1 MLPIGHRF
9 HKITVISEP
18 YRESTTRQSRVMVRC
33 DCGSEYSMFEFSAKR
48 GNTRQC
54 NGCAKKSPNRMASG
68 KRTGRANKTHG
79 LTGTA
84 EYRAWNQMKNRCL
97 IPTVKAYPSYGG
109 RGIKVSPLWLNDF
122 PAFLSHVGPRP
133 SPQHSLDRLDNNG
146 NYEPGN
152 VAWRTFSEQNAN
164 RRNSVN
170 IEFRGESVPLA
181 ELARRFDMPYCKL
194 HRRIVRLGWNVE
206 DAVSIKDGRSFK
218 PA

>member
-9 HKITVISEP
+9 HRITVISEP
-18 YRESTTRQSRVMVRC
+18 FKEGLRQPRVMVRC
-33 DCGSEYSMFEFSAKR
+33 DCGVEYSMFEFSAKR
-48 GNTRQC
+48 GNTVQC
-54 NGCAKKSPNRMASG
+54 KDCAKSSPNRSAAA
-68 KRTGRANKTHG
+68 KRMGRANKTHG
-79 LTGTA
+79 QVGTP
-84 EYRAWNQMKNRCL
+84 EYRAWNAMKNRCL

-194 HRRIVRLGWNVE
+194 HRRIVRLGWNVG

>member
-18 YRESTTRQSRVMVRC
+18 YRESTTRQPRVRVRC

-54 NGCAKKSPNRMASG
+54 NGCAKKSPNRMAAG
-68 KRTGRANKTHG
+68 KRMGAANKTHG

-194 HRRIVRLGWNVE
+194 HRRIVRLGWDVE